1 MNELENRDVM
11 LLGSGWGALA
21 AYKSLIR
28 VFPKLKVVTED
39 RSLCVRSSLE
49 ENDIYSFKNKL
60 LIFAGYK
67 PIVPATVLQNNL
79 CINIHYSLLPKYR
92 GFHSTVWAILNGESE
107 LGLTIHL
114 MSKYI
119 DDGPIIHQYKVNN
132 DFSRTSREYM
142 ECFNTY
148 IEAHL
153 GKIIIAFLHG
163 EVQPVQQNKYLATW
177 VGRRKK
183 EDCLIDFN
191 KSLKYQRAFFRALVN
206 PYPLPF
212 IRYKDNEYIVTQVAF
227 HEMNVETH
235 IGRILN
241 IDNEGVWVKCLD
253 GYLIIKEMIDKCG
266 NKVDLEGF
274 MIGVFLNRK

>member
-1 MNELENRDVM
+1 MGELEVKDIV
-11 LLGSGWGALA
+11 LLGDGWGALA
-21 AYKSLIR
+21 AYKSLIC
-28 VFPKLKVVTED
+28 VFPKLKVVTKD
-39 RSLCVRSSLE
+39 RSLCVCSSLD
-49 ENDIYSFKNKL
+49 ENDIYSFKNNL
-60 LIFAGYK
+60 LIFSGYK
-67 PIVPATVLQNNL
+67 PIVPATVLQDNL

-92 GFHSTVWAILNGESE
+92 GLHSTVWAILNGESE

-132 DFSRTSREYM
+132 DFSKTSREYM
-142 ECFNTY
+142 ECFNNY

-153 GKIIIAFLHG
+153 GKIIIDYLHD
-163 EVQPVQQNKYLATW
+163 EVQPIQQNKYLATW

-191 KSLKYQRAFFRALVN
+191 KSLKYQRAFFRALVD

-212 IRYKDNEYIVTQVAF
+212 IKYKDNEYIVTQVAF

-266 NKVDLEGF
+266 NKVHLEDF
-274 MIGVFLNRK
+274 KIGVFLNK

>member
-1 MNELENRDVM
+1 MGDLEAKDII
-11 LLGSGWGALA
+11 LLGDGWGAVA
-21 AYKSLIR
+21 AYKSLIC
-28 VFPKLKVVTED
+28 VFPKLKVVTKD
-39 RSLCVRSSLE
+39 KSLCVWSSLE

-60 LIFAGYK
+60 LVFSGYK
-67 PIVPATVLQNNL
+67 PIVPTTVLQDNL

-119 DDGPIIHQYKVNN
+119 DDGPIIHQYKVSN
-132 DFSRTSREYM
+132 DFFKTSREYM
-142 ECFNTY
+142 ERFNAY
-148 IEAHL
+148 IEANL
-153 GKIIIAFLHG
+153 GKIIIDFLHG
-163 EVQPVQQNKYLATW
+163 EVQPIQQNKYLATW

-235 IGRILN
+235 IGRVLN
-241 IDNEGVWVKCLD
+241 IDNEGIWVKCLD

-266 NKVDLEGF
+266 NKIHLEDF
-274 MIGVFLNRK
+274 TIGVFLNK